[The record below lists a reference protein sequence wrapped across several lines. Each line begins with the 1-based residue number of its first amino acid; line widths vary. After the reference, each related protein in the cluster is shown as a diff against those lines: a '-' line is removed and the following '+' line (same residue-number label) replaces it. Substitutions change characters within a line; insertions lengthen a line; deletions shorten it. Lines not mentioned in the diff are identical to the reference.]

1 MEVASKL
8 WAGGA
13 RANLFRYHVPVEQ
26 VPCNLMFIFRT
37 SEYLPEKIV
46 DNEYFSSLLGKPT
59 NWFFERTGIRQ
70 RRRAA
75 PHENVHTMAFD
86 AVRALV
92 RDGGSLAGVDLVVG
106 ASYTPLDTIGTLAHA
121 IQREFALAGARALY
135 LSTAC
140 SSFLDGLEI
149 ASLYLKAGK
158 ARKALIVAAEHNSA
172 YARDEDISSGH
183 LWGDGA
189 AAVLV
194 GVDSAHAEFEILD
207 VETRGLGELG
217 HGPEAVMLRQP
228 VGITMPHG
236 REVFMHACE
245 NMARAVRS
253 LLSRNGL
260 NLLDV
265 ALFVPHQA
273 NGRILTHVAHDLKVP
288 LERFAMTIEDLGN
301 TGCASVA
308 ISLHRHGGHVGPGQH
323 VALVTFGGGY
333 SVGAALLRRVAGAT
347 SVGV

>member
-1 MEVASKL
+1 
-8 WAGGA
+8 
-13 RANLFRYHVPVEQ
+13 
-26 VPCNLMFIFRT
+26 MFILRT
-37 SEYLPEKIV
+37 SEYLPARVV

-59 NWFFERTGIRQ
+59 SWFFERTGIRR

-75 PHENVHTMAFD
+75 ADESVHTMAFA

-92 RDGGSLAGVDLVVG
+92 EAGGSLADVDLVVG
-106 ASYTPLDTIGTLAHA
+106 ASYTPIDTIGTLAHA
-121 IQREFALAGARALY
+121 IQREFALVGARALY
-135 LSTAC
+135 VSTAC
-140 SSFLDGLEI
+140 SSFLDALEI
-149 ASLYLKAGK
+149 ASLYLKSGK

-189 AAVLV
+189 AAALV
-194 GVDSAHAEFEILD
+194 GIEAGHAEFEVLD

-245 NMARAVRS
+245 SMARAVRD
-253 LLSRNGL
+253 LLLHNGL
-260 NLLDV
+260 ALSDV
-265 ALFVPHQA
+265 ELVVPHQA
-273 NGRILTHVAHDLKVP
+273 NGRIISHVAHDLKVP
-288 LERFAMTIEDLGN
+288 IERFALTIEDLGN

-308 ISLHRHGGHVGPGQH
+308 ISLHRHIGRVSAGKHV
-323 VALVTFGGGY
+323 VLVTFGGGY
-333 SVGAALLRRVAGAT
+333 SVGAALLRRLQ
-347 SVGV
+347 SDR